1 MPDLD
6 RPIGA
11 ELRLLV
17 VDDEP
22 VIRQL
27 LQVVL
32 ADLGFEVET
41 FTNVREART
50 RFVESKFDLAL
61 IDKNLPDGSG
71 LELCQE
77 LQRLE
82 SDCKFMIMS
91 GYANLA
97 SAVEAIQHGVADY
110 FVKPLDLDDFSARLA
125 RVVEVLRLSRGN
137 RALIAELQTK
147 NTELEALA
155 VRDPLTR
162 LFNHAHLQDSLA
174 RELSR
179 ARRYGH
185 TFALA
190 LVDVDRFSEINA
202 LHGHAVGDRVL
213 QLIAHTLRGGRQ
225 SDLPFRLSE
234 QVVAARFGGDV
245 FALILPEIDRAGVAT
260 KLEELRRTIRG
271 QRIEPEGVHDLTLT
285 AGYSCYPQDSQERE
299 PLIDAALRAL
309 KAGKRLGGDQLVGYT
324 EALSAD
330 EDAGTAAAAAQVR
343 ALGRSLAQASFKF
356 VYQPIM
362 RVSDRSLFAYEALC
376 RPTDSGFRHVGELIA
391 TAVRAG
397 RIRELGRALRQI
409 VVAPLAALPDGCSLF
424 INIHPQDLGEDQRLE
439 LEESL
444 LPWAKRVVLEVTETE
459 AIRDYGRARARIQQL
474 REVGFRVALDDLG
487 SGYSSLNLLAQL
499 EPDIVKLDM
508 ELVRG
513 IERGGR
519 TARLVQH
526 LIEFCRGEGLATIA
540 EGIETES
547 ELRAVA
553 ELNVDF
559 VQGYLLGR
567 PEPPFSSILPAD
579 HRSTSPV
586 ETL

>member
-1 MPDLD
+1 MSNLD
-6 RPIGA
+6 RLLGT

-27 LQVVL
+27 LGVVCG
-32 ADLGFEVET
+32 DLGFTVET
-41 FTNVREART
+41 FTNVREARAS
-50 RFVESKFDLAL
+50 FLAKPYDLAL

-71 LELCQE
+71 IELCQE
-77 LQRLE
+77 LQAIE
-82 SDCKFMIMS
+82 GDCKFMIMS

-110 FVKPLDLDDFSARLA
+110 FVKPLDVDDFSARMG

-137 RALIAELQTK
+137 DALIQELRVK
-147 NTELEALA
+147 NAELEALA

-162 LFNHAHLQDSLA
+162 LFNHAHLQESLQ

-185 TFALA
+185 GFALA
-190 LVDVDRFSEINA
+190 FVDVDHFRELNER
-202 LHGHAVGDRVL
+202 HGHSVGDKVL
-213 QLIAHTLRGGRQ
+213 QGIAALLRGGRQ

-234 QVVAARFGGDV
+234 QAIAARYGGDV
-245 FALILPEIDRAGVAT
+245 FALILPEVDRAGVAA
-260 KLEELRRTIRG
+260 KLEELRRTVRMG
-271 QRIEPEGVHDLTLT
+271 LPEGVEELTLT
-285 AGYSCYPQDSQERE
+285 AGYACYPEDSADRE
-299 PLIDAALRAL
+299 HLVDAALRSL
-309 KAGKRLGGDQLVGYT
+309 RAGKRHGGDQLVGYSAT
-324 EALSAD
+324 LASEESADTVTAHLRALSR
-330 EDAGTAAAAAQVR
+330 T
-343 ALGRSLAQASFKF
+343 LSQASFKF
-356 VYQPIM
+356 VYQPIV
-362 RVSDRSLFAYEALC
+362 RVSDGSLFAYEALC
-376 RPTDSGFRHVGELIA
+376 RPTDAGFAHVGELIG

-397 RIRELGRALRQI
+397 RIRELGRALRER
-409 VVAPLAALPDGCSLF
+409 VVEPLHKLPSGCSLF
-424 INIHPQDLGEDQRLE
+424 INIHPQDLGEENGLE
-439 LEESL
+439 TETSL

-459 AIRDYGRARARIQQL
+459 AIRDYPRARARIQAL
-474 REVGFRVALDDLG
+474 RDVGYRVALDDLG

-526 LIEFCRGEGLATIA
+526 LIEFCRGEGFVTIA
-540 EGIETES
+540 EGIETEG
-547 ELRAVA
+547 EFRAVA
-553 ELNVDF
+553 ELKVDF

-567 PEPPFSSILPAD
+567 PEPPFSSVRPLQDQQRA
-579 HRSTSPV
+579 SSPGS
-586 ETL
+586 